1 MSVTVLPG
9 DMLERLAE
17 MEPASLDACVT
28 DPPYGLAFMGK
39 GWDHAVPGVDYWRAV
54 YRVLKPGAHV
64 FAFGGCRT
72 FHRMVCA
79 IEDAGFEIRDQ
90 YGFMYGSGFPKSLD
104 VAKAIDKALGAE
116 RETVR
121 VFADRVRNPKAT
133 GSGRDATRRCHA
145 PVDRRRSLAGYHDK
159 PGDTPATPEAAKW
172 QGWGTAVKPS
182 FEPIC
187 CARKPLD
194 GTVAGNV
201 LKHGTGA
208 LNVDACRVGFAGDAD
223 LAAAAVGFD
232 GMRARG
238 TGRQSQSIGKESRD
252 GTNPYDP
259 QSLAGRWPPNTLHD
273 GSPEVL
279 AAFARFGESVSSCPS
294 AQPRPSK
301 GTRDG
306 CQDEGD
312 RRWYADSG
320 SAARFFPSLGFGD
333 DDLRFWYGGKAGADD
348 RLASKHPT
356 VKPVAL
362 MRWLVRLITPPGGTI
377 LDPFAGTGTTGAAC
391 IREGFDAVLIEREPE
406 YVADIERRLAHICGA
421 DTPLFAGNPDTPP
434 GDRLAGGSTA
444 CSRTK
449 NRAGRTEEVDPA

>member
-64 FAFGGCRT
+64 FAFGGTRT

-104 VAKAIDKALGAE
+104 VAKAIDKAAGAQGTFGAPKSEAHAGWIE
-116 RETVR
+116 R
-121 VFADRVRNPKAT
+121 
-133 GSGRDATRRCHA
+133 GRMRGGEGHDGYQRPWMDDPAA
-145 PVDRRRSLAGYHDK
+145 VDNAARQYI
-159 PGDTPATPEAAKW
+159 PATPEAAKW

-223 LAAAAVGFD
+223 RAAAAVGFD

-238 TGRQSQSIGKESRD
+238 TGRQSQSIFKESRD

-259 QSLAGRWPPNTLHD
+259 QSVAGRWPPNTLHD

-279 AAFARFGESVSSCPS
+279 AAFARFGESVSSDRERMNR
-294 AQPRPSK
+294 A
-301 GTRDG
+301 
-306 CQDEGD
+306 DEQANVAFTKVPGGL
-312 RRWYADSG
+312 RISNGHADSG

-377 LDPFAGTGTTGAAC
+377 LDPFAGTGTTGAAA

-406 YVADIERRLAHICGA
+406 YVRDIERRLAHIRGD
-421 DTPLFAGNPDTPP
+421 DTPLFASTSPD
-434 GDRLAGGSTA
+434 LFAGA
-444 CSRTK
+444 
-449 NRAGRTEEVDPA
+449 AE

>member
-64 FAFGGCRT
+64 FAFGGTRT

-104 VAKAIDKALGAE
+104 VAKAIDKAAGAQGGRGE
-116 RETVR
+116 RKDHPR
-121 VFADRVRNPKAT
+121 WMGNNDAAMQ
-133 GSGRDATRRCHA
+133 GGRRALRDTIGPVCAESDAA
-145 PVDRRRSLAGYHDK
+145 YLYA
-159 PGDTPATPEAAKW
+159 PATPEAAKW
-172 QGWGTAVKPS
+172 QGWGSAVKPS

-223 LAAAAVGFD
+223 RAAAAAAVGFD
-232 GMRARG
+232 GTRARG
-238 TGRQSQSIGKESRD
+238 TGRQSQPIGKESRD

-259 QSLAGRWPPNTLHD
+259 QSVAGRWPPNTLHD

-279 AAFARFGESVSSCPS
+279 AAFARFGESVSSDRERMNR
-294 AQPRPSK
+294 A
-301 GTRDG
+301 
-306 CQDEGD
+306 DEQANVAFTKVPGGL
-312 RRWYADSG
+312 RISNGHADSG

-362 MRWLVRLITPPGGTI
+362 MRWLVRLITPLGGTI
-377 LDPFAGTGTTGAAC
+377 LDPFAGTGTTGAAA

-406 YVADIERRLAHICGA
+406 YVRDIERRLAHIRGD
-421 DTPLFAGNPDTPP
+421 DTPLFASTSPD
-434 GDRLAGGSTA
+434 LFAGA
-444 CSRTK
+444 
-449 NRAGRTEEVDPA
+449 AE

>member
-1 MSVTVLPG
+1 
-9 DMLERLAE
+9 ML
-17 MEPASLDACVT
+17 
-28 DPPYGLAFMGK
+28 
-39 GWDHAVPGVDYWRAV
+39 
-54 YRVLKPGAHV
+54 
-64 FAFGGCRT
+64 
-72 FHRMVCA
+72 
-79 IEDAGFEIRDQ
+79 
-90 YGFMYGSGFPKSLD
+90 
-104 VAKAIDKALGAE
+104 
-116 RETVR
+116 
-121 VFADRVRNPKAT
+121 
-133 GSGRDATRRCHA
+133 
-145 PVDRRRSLAGYHDK
+145 
-159 PGDTPATPEAAKW
+159 
-172 QGWGTAVKPS
+172 
-182 FEPIC
+182 
-187 CARKPLD
+187 ARKPLES
-194 GTVAGNV
+194 TVAGNV

-223 LAAAAVGFD
+223 RAAAAVGFASTH
-232 GMRARG
+232 ARHAQG
-238 TGRQSQSIGKESRD
+238 TGRQSQSFGKESRD
-252 GTNPYDP
+252 GTNTYDP
-259 QSLAGRWPPNTLHD
+259 QSVAGRWPPNTLHD

-279 AAFARFGESVSSCPS
+279 AAFARFGESADGVAVQRNGGGQRIWNSDNRAGARDDAGYGAS
-294 AQPRPSK
+294 
-301 GTRDG
+301 GT
-306 CQDEGD
+306 
-312 RRWYADSG
+312 
-320 SAARFFPSLGFGD
+320 AARFFPSLGFGD